1 METTLMNSGI
11 SKTSDPVRL
20 LLNFI
25 NLKRSDKYVPLSN
38 LSIYYIW
45 KNTKKDIKNNKFLI
59 LKKKWNYL
67 EALKVR

>member
-1 METTLMNSGI
+1 MNSGI

-45 KNTKKDIKNNKFLI
+45 KNTKKYIKNNKFLI

>member
-38 LSIYYIW
+38 LSIYIYGKIQ
-45 KNTKKDIKNNKFLI
+45 KKT
-59 LKKKWNYL
+59 
-67 EALKVR
+67 

>member
-11 SKTSDPVRL
+11 SKTSDPLRL

-25 NLKRSDKYVPLSN
+25 NLKRSDKYVPLSD

>member
-11 SKTSDPVRL
+11 SKTSDPLRL

>member
-45 KNTKKDIKNNKFLI
+45 KNTKKYIKNNKFLI

>member
-11 SKTSDPVRL
+11 SKTSDPLRL

-45 KNTKKDIKNNKFLI
+45 KNTKKYIKNNKFLI